1 MSTKIPRR
9 ELEQLV
15 LGDIPVPDGCR
26 AYEWNSDDTGR
37 CTRLLTRS
45 SRSLHGM
52 EAAAYVDGVQ
62 DITGTVRYELAI
74 RAADTPITSD
84 QAREFAAMVAEAA
97 DEFDRLTEAT
107 P

>member
-1 MSTKIPRR
+1 MTQD
-9 ELEQLV
+9 LEQLV

-45 SRSLHGM
+45 SRSLHGVD
-52 EAAAYVDGVQ
+52 ASVFIDGVQ

-97 DEFDRLTEAT
+97 GEFDGLGT